1 MELSPDKLLAGIL
14 APLFAIRAEHDLG
27 AGDTECLRQ
36 FADWAADAGFALVQ
50 LLPVNEMGSDNSP
63 YNAISSVAIE
73 PATLFLSPESV
84 PDLTV
89 AEFKKITGSMDRN
102 KPCGGPVNWARVKK
116 LNRAL
121 LESAFENFSA
131 KHLRRSSARAKKF
144 RAFAKHEAAWLEG
157 YALFRALMDA
167 HGTECWDRWPEAV
180 RTLASASEW
189 LAAQPLKKRREVGK
203 RARFFSYVQWLAFAQ
218 WRDLKAHCDAR
229 GVALMGDV
237 PVGVSYYS
245 ADVWSQPELFDL
257 NWSGGAPPE
266 PYFKD
271 DEFVVKWGQNW
282 GVPLYRWEAM
292 RTDDFAWWRQR
303 VGKVREF
310 FHLFRIDHV
319 LGFYRIYGFPWR
331 PERNAE
337 FLPLSAE
344 EARGRTGGELPHYVP
359 RDDSSWENKEA
370 NRRDGEERLRALSEV
385 VGEHRLIAEDLG
397 AVPDYVR
404 PSLASL
410 GIPGFKIPMWE
421 REQDGRCTQGRRYQ
435 RLSVATFATHDHEP
449 LRVLWENWTREWNG
463 GNREAFHELER
474 LCDFAGLQVALPC
487 GWTDVLHE
495 GLLHGLFR
503 SNSWM
508 AVCMITDLLGGTQ
521 RFNVPGAVGEN
532 NWTARLPHTVEALRT
547 DPALREKMGRISAI
561 LRETGRARDSLRV
574 SIS

>member
-1 MELSPDKLLAGIL
+1 MELSPDKPLAGIL

-36 FADWAADAGFALVQ
+36 FADWAADAGFGLVQ

-73 PATLFLSPESV
+73 PATLFLSPKTV
-84 PDLTV
+84 PGLTAV
-89 AEFKKITGSMDRN
+89 ALKRITKRERN
-102 KPCGGPVNWARVKK
+102 KTGDGPVNWARLRK
-116 LNRAL
+116 LIGAS
-121 LESAFENFSA
+121 LESAFRNFFTNQIRGNSA
-131 KHLRRSSARAKKF
+131 QAKKF
-144 RAFAKHEAAWLEG
+144 EAFESREAAWLDG
-157 YALFRALMDA
+157 YALFRALMDT
-167 HGTECWDRWPEAV
+167 HHTECWDRWPEEV
-180 RTLASASEW
+180 RTLAVARDW
-189 LAAQPLKKRREVGK
+189 LAAQPLKKRRAVEK
-203 RARFFSYVQWLAFAQ
+203 RVRFFKYVQWVAFTQ
-218 WRDLKAHCDAR
+218 WRALKAHCDAR

-271 DEFVVKWGQNW
+271 DAFVVKWGQNW

-292 RTDDFAWWRQR
+292 RTDNFAWWRQR

-331 PERNAE
+331 PERNTE
-337 FLPLSAE
+337 FLPLTHD
-344 EARGRTGGELPHYVP
+344 EARLRTGGELPRYVP
-359 RDDSSWENKEA
+359 RDDSSQENKDA
-370 NRRDGEERLRALSEV
+370 NCGDGEERLRALSEV

-421 REQDGRCTQGRRYQ
+421 REWDGRLTPGGDYP
-435 RLSVATFATHDHEP
+435 RLSVATYATHDHES
-449 LRVLWENWTREWNG
+449 LRALWENWTRESRA
-463 GNREAFHELER
+463 GNQQALDELWR
-474 LCDFAGLQVALPC
+474 LCDFAGLRVALPC
-487 GWTDVLHE
+487 DWSDAIHE
-495 GLLHGLFR
+495 ALLGGLFR
-503 SNSWM
+503 SNSWL

-532 NWTARLPHTVEALRT
+532 NWTSRLPHTVGALRA
-547 DPALREKMGRISAI
+547 DPALREKMERISAI

-574 SIS
+574 SIA